1 MPNQVPADCPAT
13 WLRPGVHRGCP
24 SSERVESVL
33 SLSVSQVA
41 SDFAAAL
48 VTRGLAAPGALA
60 FTFGAERMTRGE
72 LLDQAGRLAAGLR
85 GRGVEPGDR
94 VALVLP
100 AGLDFVRGFAAAA
113 LAGAVPFAIH
123 PEIAP
128 TLAGRRAARG
138 RPRLVLT
145 TASRLDG
152 LAAAL
157 AERPFALAAIEE
169 LPRSVSSSPTPPQ
182 VDPESP
188 AVLQLTSGTTGE
200 PRFAVLSH
208 RALAAW
214 RDQAAG
220 PLLPGPDDV
229 LAGWVPPWHI
239 MGLVRFVI
247 LPVVRGVETHLVP
260 PTARALGDWLETA
273 ARVRATFSSAP
284 DFALRT
290 AVRLV
295 GNRDL
300 DLGSL
305 RCLVTGGEPVRRS
318 TLRAFEE
325 RFDLPGI
332 VRPAYGLS
340 EATLAVT
347 CVRPGEPLSIDRSGN
362 VACGRPLPGVELAIV
377 DPQGAECPAGEPGEI
392 FLRSASLFSGYFDGA
407 PGDTRETTGGWL
419 ATGDWGRL
427 GPAGEL
433 FVLGRRRN
441 LLKHGGATYAPRELE
456 DAAESVHEV
465 GAAAAISLAR
475 EAHAGSVLV
484 VVVEAL
490 DPAAASAED
499 IAWKVAGAVRGE
511 VGIAP
516 GEVLV
521 VAPGTLPRTEGGK
534 LRHAELRRALAA
546 AELAPER
553 VLSGRVDGW
562 SE

>member
-1 MPNQVPADCPAT
+1 MSPVP
-13 WLRPGVHRGCP
+13 V
-24 SSERVESVL
+24 
-33 SLSVSQVA
+33 
-41 SDFAAAL
+41 DFASAL
-48 VTRGLAAPGALA
+48 VAGGREAPEALA
-60 FTFGAERMTRGE
+60 FTFGGARLCRGE
-72 LLDQAGRLAAGLR
+72 LLDQAARLAGGLVA
-85 GRGVEPGDR
+85 RGVVPGDR
-94 VALVLP
+94 VGLVLP
-100 AGLDFVRGFAAAA
+100 AGLDFVRGFSAVT

-123 PEIAP
+123 PDIAP
-128 TLAGRRAARG
+128 SLAAQRAARG

-145 TASRLDG
+145 TAARADT

-157 AERPFALAAIEE
+157 AGLELSWAAIEE
-169 LPRSVSSSPTPPQ
+169 LPCPVESPPLPPE

-220 PLLPGPDDV
+220 LLLPGPGDV
-229 LAGWVPPWHI
+229 LAGWVPPWGV
-239 MGLVRFVI
+239 MGLIRFVI
-247 LPVVRGVETHLVP
+247 LPVVRRVETHLVA

-295 GNRDL
+295 GDRDL
-300 DLGSL
+300 DLASL

-318 TLRAFEE
+318 TLLAFEC
-325 RFDLPGI
+325 RFNLPGI

-347 CVRPGEPLSIDRSGN
+347 CVRPGEPLTVDRSGE
-362 VACGRPLPGVELAIV
+362 VSCGRPLPGVEVAIV
-377 DPQGAECPAGEPGEI
+377 DSRGAECPPGEPGEI
-392 FLRSASLFSGYFDGA
+392 LVRSASLFSGYFDAA
-407 PGDTRETTGGWL
+407 PSATRPTSGGWL
-419 ATGDWGRL
+419 ATGDGGRL

-456 DAAESVHEV
+456 EAAETVREV
-465 GAAAAISLAR
+465 SGAAAISLAR
-475 EAHAGSVLV
+475 DARPGALLVLV
-484 VVVEAL
+484 VEAA
-490 DPAAASAED
+490 DAVREAAD
-499 IAWKVAGAVRGE
+499 DLAWQVAGAVRRE

-521 VAPGTLPRTEGGK
+521 VTPGTLPRTESGK

-553 VLSGRVDGW
+553 VLSGRAEGW